1 MILHSLKIGA
11 TALFAQQK
19 AIDVVS
25 QNIANVNTPGYS
37 KQNAELVSR
46 LPSHISGKDFGNG
59 VKIAAIRRSVDHILT
74 DAQTRNGEQTSYSK
88 TLHQELQ
95 GIEVVFSNLD
105 TPGLTTVLND
115 FFAAQQQLTNRP
127 EDPATRHN
135 VLARARDVATHITD
149 MRRQLADHRNS
160 INQQISPLLEQV
172 NTLLDQIADLNR
184 QITLRPTAND
194 LLDKRDKAIQDLAQ
208 LVPIRRI
215 TTNDTGLLLQTPG
228 GDLLVRDDMT
238 RHLKIGA
245 GSPFGKV
252 EFVDTS
258 LPAAGVEQGGKL
270 GALLELRDGRIANY
284 IGQLDSLAANLIFSL
299 NQQHTG
305 GTGLTAVSSYTA
317 GQASTDPA
325 GTSIAVNADPS
336 VPFAS
341 QIKTGTFTI
350 HVLDSTGNPLTPP
363 GPGGTGISITAGV
376 TKLSDIA
383 TAINAING
391 VSASINKGRLNI
403 NGGNNRIVFANDTSN
418 FLAAYEINAF
428 FHGSSAANISV
439 DDAINNDSGRIAT
452 GMADAATSAV
462 SPADNRV
469 ALAILTLR
477 DKAISIDGTNAASPA
492 QRASTLAGD
501 YGMETAAAM
510 RQLSYHEAEAD
521 ILNRRREA
529 VSGVNVDEE
538 MIRMIELQRA
548 YEASAKV
555 IQSSNRM
562 LDSLMGLIR

>member
-1 MILHSLKIGA
+1 MILHSLNIGA
-11 TALFAQQK
+11 TALLTQQK

-37 KQNAELVSR
+37 KQKAELTSL
-46 LPSHISGKDFGNG
+46 LPTHLGGKDFGNG
-59 VKIAAIRRSVDHILT
+59 VEIAAIRRSVDQILV

-88 TLHQELQ
+88 TLHQELV

-115 FFAAQQQLTNRP
+115 FFAAQQQLANRP

-149 MRRQLADHRNS
+149 MRRQLTEHRNS
-160 INQQISPLLEQV
+160 INQQISPLLKQV
-172 NTLLDQIADLNR
+172 NTLLDQIAELNR

-208 LVPIRRI
+208 LIPMRRI

-238 RHLKIGA
+238 RHLKIGT

-252 EFVDTS
+252 GFVDTG
-258 LPAAGVEQGGKL
+258 LPAAGIEQGGKL
-270 GALLELRDGRIANY
+270 GALLELRDGKIASY
-284 IGQLDSLAANLIFSL
+284 INQLDSLATNLIFSV
-299 NQQHTG
+299 NQEHVG
-305 GTGLTAVSSYTA
+305 GTGLTSVTSYTA

-325 GTSIAVNADPS
+325 GASIAVDTDPS
-336 VPFAS
+336 VPLAD
-341 QIKTGTFTI
+341 QIKTGTFAI
-350 HVLDSTGNPLTPP
+350 HILDVSGNPVSPP
-363 GPGGTGISITAGV
+363 GPGGSSISITAGV

-383 TAINAING
+383 AAINAING
-391 VSASINKGRLNI
+391 VSASINKGKLNI
-403 NGGNNRIVFANDTSN
+403 NGGNNRIIFANDTSN

-428 FHGSSAANISV
+428 FHGASAANISV
-439 DDAINNDSGRIAT
+439 DDAVNADSGRIAT
-452 GMADAATSAV
+452 GMVDTATSAV

-469 ALAILTLR
+469 ALAILALR
-477 DKAISIDGTNAASPA
+477 DQAISIDGSSAANPA
-492 QRASTLAGD
+492 QRAATLAGD
-501 YGMETAAAM
+501 YGMETAAAK

-521 ILNRRREA
+521 ILNQRRQA

-538 MIRMIELQRA
+538 MIKMIELQRA

-555 IQSSNRM
+555 IQSSNKM